1 MRNKRRAWYR
11 ENIICNPLTVS
22 GSKCYFSHTL
32 NANIRL
38 LANKEKCLLREVQ
51 ITVLL
56 CVRMF
61 CVQITV
67 LLCVCMF
74 RVQITVLLCACMFPV
89 PYCEVRYVFH
99 IKQCSGRLYLLFLVG
114 RIMSYLGFLCL
125 FENSGVQHIFFC
137 VFLICLSSSCVYN
150 VSSFYGLSILDCPFD
165 FL

>member
-1 MRNKRRAWYR
+1 M
-11 ENIICNPLTVS
+11 TVS

-56 CVRMF
+56 CV
-61 CVQITV
+61 
-67 LLCVCMF
+67 CMF
-74 RVQITVLLCACMFPV
+74 RV
-89 PYCEVRYVFH
+89 PYCDVRYVFR

-114 RIMSYLGFLCL
+114 GIMSYLRYLCL

-137 VFLICLSSSCVYN
+137 VFVLFVYLRLMCRMFPVSLGYPFLIAPSIFSSVYVLLSKT
-150 VSSFYGLSILDCPFD
+150 
-165 FL
+165 